1 MRRILGIMGWLVILG
16 STSARADTDPADEVL
31 QKFFP
36 GRDLSKAKLK
46 FVDEAN
52 GMYAVGDD
60 FKVLRFGYVRTT
72 NAVVVL
78 QVRDDRGVSQQAIRY
93 TAERMVL
100 SFTTPIRNPCDLKGN
115 KIEVISPEK

>member
-1 MRRILGIMGWLVILG
+1 MRRVIGIVGCVLVLGL
-16 STSARADTDPADEVL
+16 TPARADTDPTDEVL

-60 FKVLRFGYVRTT
+60 FEVLRFGYVRTT
-72 NAVVVL
+72 NAVVVQ
-78 QVRDDRGVSQQAIRY
+78 QVRDVRGVLERAFRY
-93 TAERMVL
+93 TADKMVL
-100 SFTTPIRNPCDLKGN
+100 SFTTPIRNPCDLRGN
-115 KIEVISPEK
+115 KIWVISPEK